1 MKVIFSVLSLLI
13 ISMTCSAEDIKTAAP
28 ENYLSV
34 ENEPYFNVL
43 FGLSP
48 FSGILGFEYQ
58 ERNNAY
64 GIGLPGRISYRY
76 YFKPYQDTKFWGVYL
91 GKYSLDGGESNKT
104 YSFKGVNYSNVDRT
118 YIGAG
123 VGYRWQWPSGWNT
136 SVSIALEYSDDDY
149 SNPATGQFA
158 ADSGVFPFPGINA
171 GYKF

>member
-1 MKVIFSVLSLLI
+1 MKVIFSVLSLWI
-13 ISMTCSAEDIKTAAP
+13 VSMTCSAEDIKTAQP
-28 ENYLSV
+28 GNGLSV

-48 FSGILGFEYQ
+48 FSGLLGLEYQ
-58 ERNNAY
+58 KGNDAF
-64 GIGLPGRISYRY
+64 GFGLPGRVSYRY
-76 YFKPYQDTKFWGVYL
+76 YFKPYEDTKFWGVYL

-104 YSFKGVNYSNVDRT
+104 YSFEGVNYSNVDRA
-118 YIGAG
+118 YVGAG

-136 SVSIALEYSDDDY
+136 SVSIAIEYSDDDY

-158 ADSGVFPFPGINA
+158 TDSGLYPFPGINA

>member
-91 GKYSLDGGESNKT
+91 GKYSLDGGNQIKHIHLRVLIT
-104 YSFKGVNYSNVDRT
+104 VM
-118 YIGAG
+118 
-123 VGYRWQWPSGWNT
+123 
-136 SVSIALEYSDDDY
+136 
-149 SNPATGQFA
+149 
-158 ADSGVFPFPGINA
+158 
-171 GYKF
+171 